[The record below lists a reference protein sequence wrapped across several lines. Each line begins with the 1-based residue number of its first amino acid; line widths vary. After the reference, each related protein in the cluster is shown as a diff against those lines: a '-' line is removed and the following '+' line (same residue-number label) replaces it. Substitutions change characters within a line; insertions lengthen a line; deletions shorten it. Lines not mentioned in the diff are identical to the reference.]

1 MARDLPTFVAATRQS
16 AGFGSNHPRS
26 GELRLRQLVAEFNQT
41 EYLAMPD
48 TEVVQN
54 KNRPAYS
61 WWVIPTALFLMVLMS
76 ALGPHLLRKR
86 IIGRLEAL
94 GAKIERAN
102 LERWW
107 IPIDQIPGLRNLSK
121 LPVWMQIDAGS
132 SPAQC
137 TEIFRIAPRL
147 SSFRELELSDSATVD
162 EHLKALGSWADLQKL
177 SLTNTHITD
186 RGLHFVGRAAKL
198 SFLNLSHCEIGDA
211 ACTEIAKLQRLE
223 HLELTGTKITDAGL
237 KQLQSL
243 KNLRVLGL
251 SNTQVSE
258 AAIEDLVKKLPDLHV
273 TDD

>member
-1 MARDLPTFVAATRQS
+1 
-16 AGFGSNHPRS
+16 
-26 GELRLRQLVAEFNQT
+26 
-41 EYLAMPD
+41 MPD
-48 TEVVQN
+48 TEVVRN
-54 KNRPAYS
+54 RNRPAYS

-121 LPVWMQIDAGS
+121 LPVWMKIDAGP

-137 TEIFRIAPRL
+137 AEIFRIAPRL

-162 EHLKALGSWADLQKL
+162 EHLEALGSWAELQRL
-177 SLTNTHITD
+177 SLPNTRVTD
-186 RGLHFVGRAAKL
+186 RCFGFVRRASNL
-198 SFLNLSHCEIGDA
+198 LFLNLSNCEIGDA
-211 ACTEIAKLQRLE
+211 ACPEIAKLQRLE

-237 KQLQSL
+237 TQLQSL
-243 KNLRVLGL
+243 KNLRILGL

-258 AAIEDLVKKLPDLHV
+258 AAIEELVKKLPDLHV